1 MKRILI
7 AFLSVFFAN
16 VAFADNLLHIN
27 SNIVGEIVKKH
38 IPPTK
43 QFQALSE
50 YNQIVKERGGITPDE
65 IRRVCAAAGWQTDF
79 AHAMTDGT
87 KCDAFV
93 EDLLKNA
100 SVKFYEVCGK
110 DKSGGKCIN
119 DFQALT
125 TNMIQAT
132 GLAKL
137 YVYTKDKT
145 DKVVCSNT
153 PRLETTTVTSNVRGG
168 MNAGIAPATTIN
180 THYVQCKA
188 LDKNIFYEFK
198 FNNTRGTSDSTNHR
212 SFKTGIC
219 SVFGYK
225 FQGATKKDNRE
236 KSGWDICDGATKNAC
251 GMINNALTKAHSGY
265 FASWGPLGR
274 TLSTGKHGKVN
285 EAGAGYELS
294 ASQLPYCILTANA
307 GIKYDGTAYERTA
320 FGLDGRYFLSKDIQT
335 QGTAELH
342 EYIRKYVVSRGIQI
356 QEFSCAETYVTVK
369 LVGRSDSDDMITC
382 TINGSTVDFFF
393 DDLSESKS
401 TYIKGAKQAL
411 DCMVSG
417 GTFTGKKCIGLGKEQ
432 CEVVRAANAV
442 SCPECK
448 QIKWNSETNI
458 CELPASA
465 SASKL
470 KRGLNY
476 TAIVGGAVVG
486 IVITVGTLGTSS
498 APTIAILGGVGIET
512 AGSVIELIAQMRIDE
527 KADKFFTQSANCK
540 NQTCAEKLIKDYLRE
555 LANQSDSLLD
565 SELTTAD
572 EEFAR
577 LFDLIPPDAEFYT
590 KIVENGIRGETV
602 ESNKRGTFEKGSW
615 NSDQIWRAVGIGL
628 QIIPTVASVGWKIAK
643 KSDKL
648 VKSTAKLRTKLDDAS
663 KHVDE
668 LLKIKNA
675 SIKLPDFLQSVDNIR
690 PISTKS
696 QRSAVYEFR
705 NTKTGR
711 KYFLKYNSDTKEIE
725 RTRQAYEILKN
736 SNVTSGVNIV
746 ETDMNVIRSFATSHG
761 INIPNDR
768 MAFIMESVLDQ
779 SDMITVNDFIYGA
792 FEKAL
797 PQLGN
802 KALTV
807 KEQELILEDIKR
819 LNNAGVKHGDLPQNM
834 YIYRDSSGKIRV
846 SIIDYESWA
855 TDGIGNKDIEDIER
869 YFSNMQKRGLA
880 LSKTDDVIA
889 KPLSYYVEG
898 LDKIS
903 DDEDLLFNLKILSD
917 NRGLDPYER
926 RPVIKNI
933 LEKNG
938 LKYGSSSDLN
948 AWYIRQST
956 DANQDLGYYE
966 IWSPIIK
973 GREAKEVMPKLIRD
987 FDNAGI
993 STNLVVPI
1001 KAENFLGNFRTNS
1014 YQALTVEEKWRL
1026 VGLGLEDSELKLS
1039 GKFSGYPKTY
1049 SSLEEIQAKYPK
1061 DKYLFKGAI
1070 SSDDYM
1076 AFSARPGRSGS
1087 VYATPDVEYAQI
1099 YDGLANKWSASSAT
1113 GDFYRSNAFAGDIEN
1128 GYIRVGFINVYEQSP
1143 NNVYYKNF
1151 GIESY
1156 RNNPGASIVEKTTQK
1171 AETLVTL
1178 EENPLVEK
1186 FLHIR
1191 VENFKDG
1198 GKVEDFYVPVKDQSN
1213 ETVRSAID
1221 KIINNQKADPMDTY
1235 DGSVYNRLK
1244 AQKQEID
1251 SHQ

>member
-16 VAFADNLLHIN
+16 VALADNLLHIN

-43 QFQALSE
+43 QFQALFE

-65 IRRVCAAAGWQTDF
+65 IRRVCVAAGWQTDF
-79 AHAMTDGT
+79 AHAMTDGA

-100 SVKFYEVCGK
+100 SVKLYEVCGK
-110 DKSGGKCIN
+110 EKGKSGGNEKCIN

-137 YVYTKDKT
+137 YAYHKDKT
-145 DKVVCSNT
+145 QKVVCSNT
-153 PRLETTTVTSNVRGG
+153 ARTETTNNTSTIRGG
-168 MNAGIAPATTIN
+168 MNAGMAPMTSTT

-236 KSGWDICDGATKNAC
+236 KSGWDICDGATQNAC
-251 GMINNALTKAHSGY
+251 GMINNALNKAHSGY

-342 EYIRKYVVSRGIQI
+342 EYIRKYVVSRGVQI

-369 LVGRSDSDDMITC
+369 LAGRSDSDDMITC

-393 DDLSESKS
+393 DDLSESK
-401 TYIKGAKQAL
+401 TKYVQGAKQAL

-540 NQTCAEKLIKDYLRE
+540 NQTCAEKLIKDYLQE

-577 LFDLIPPDAEFYT
+577 LFDLIPSDAEFYT
-590 KIVENGIRGETV
+590 RIVENGIRGETV

-648 VKSTAKLRTKLDDAS
+648 VKSTAKLRTKLTAAS

-668 LLKIKNA
+668 ALKIKDA
-675 SIKLPDFLQSVDNIR
+675 KKLETAAKQLDDLLTQYKIQTEKMNDLLHKYDFGAIAPGNDV
-690 PISTKS
+690 
-696 QRSAVYEFR
+696 EFR
-705 NTKTGR
+705 KWHEAHPDVRQVLDERARLSQQIKQIRYENPGLWTPGEDVANYYDVENLQKKLKVFKDEEDDYISELQKRYDELSKETRGKKAYTEETWKEIGSLRAERNALLQTYDDEITQLSDELSDLLIKQQAINDGSQQQIVEQIRQVEQKRAQVIQAKQASASTNPRVIEIDKRLAELDTTYKPEAVELINEKYYIEELISDAKKTVGDKQNMVWWEAIPQEIKD
-711 KYFLKYNSDTKEIE
+711 KYVQYMDDTMLKTLAEDPNLALYVRNWDVVKNDERLYAEFLNDIEVKLNSDIFPQGKGVSIQTYYNPFTGQQGATNGQGAIRMNTHYYLGEDVEETIGTVKH
-725 RTRQAYEILKN
+725 EILGHHIDAVMPNYGLQGTTMQNAVPNFGYELNDTKR
-736 SNVTSGVNIV
+736 IL
-746 ETDMNVIRSFATSHG
+746 SHG
-761 INIPNDR
+761 N
-768 MAFIMESVLDQ
+768 
-779 SDMITVNDFIYGA
+779 
-792 FEKAL
+792 
-797 PQLGN
+797 
-802 KALTV
+802 
-807 KEQELILEDIKR
+807 
-819 LNNAGVKHGDLPQNM
+819 
-834 YIYRDSSGKIRV
+834 
-846 SIIDYESWA
+846 
-855 TDGIGNKDIEDIER
+855 
-869 YFSNMQKRGLA
+869 
-880 LSKTDDVIA
+880 
-889 KPLSYYVEG
+889 
-898 LDKIS
+898 
-903 DDEDLLFNLKILSD
+903 
-917 NRGLDPYER
+917 
-926 RPVIKNI
+926 
-933 LEKNG
+933 
-938 LKYGSSSDLN
+938 
-948 AWYIRQST
+948 T
-956 DANQDLGYYE
+956 DAN
-966 IWSPIIK
+966 IITAKSPILGTEFSISDASEDVQHALRK
-973 GREAKEVMPKLIRD
+973 DGWKVRETMDKDTYERYLGEITEREAHSI
-987 FDNAGI
+987 
-993 STNLVVPI
+993 
-1001 KAENFLGNFRTNS
+1001 
-1014 YQALTVEEKWRL
+1014 
-1026 VGLGLEDSELKLS
+1026 
-1039 GKFSGYPKTY
+1039 
-1049 SSLEEIQAKYPK
+1049 
-1061 DKYLFKGAI
+1061 
-1070 SSDDYM
+1070 
-1076 AFSARPGRSGS
+1076 
-1087 VYATPDVEYAQI
+1087 TP
-1099 YDGLANKWSASSAT
+1099 T
-1113 GDFYRSNAFAGDIEN
+1113 SNVQD
-1128 GYIRVGFINVYEQSP
+1128 
-1143 NNVYYKNF
+1143 
-1151 GIESY
+1151 
-1156 RNNPGASIVEKTTQK
+1156 
-1171 AETLVTL
+1171 
-1178 EENPLVEK
+1178 
-1186 FLHIR
+1186 
-1191 VENFKDG
+1191 
-1198 GKVEDFYVPVKDQSN
+1198 KVEAWYY
-1213 ETVRSAID
+1213 
-1221 KIINNQKADPMDTY
+1221 QKW
-1235 DGSVYNRLK
+1235 K
-1244 AQKQEID
+1244 K
-1251 SHQ
+1251 